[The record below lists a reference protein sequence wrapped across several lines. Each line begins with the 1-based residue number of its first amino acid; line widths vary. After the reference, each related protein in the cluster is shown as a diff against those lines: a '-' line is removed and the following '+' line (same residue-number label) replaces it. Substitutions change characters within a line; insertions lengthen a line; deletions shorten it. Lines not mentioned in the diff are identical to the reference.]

1 MISTFGVWERA
12 REGAFFLRG
21 INNNELLENV
31 VTESFVLSPWLVWGC
46 PLFYFP
52 FFSCVCFFLVFG
64 VGWCFTLCIIALKV
78 YTNTNKKSE
87 RASRVKKSRPTALH
101 IYPEYCL
108 IFDLNQV
115 ASFLLLSFIKASK
128 RNKNHSKRTIHTTHI
143 NICPQCGCLSVSLI
157 FEVAFCSA
165 LFSPS
170 FFRPPQIKKLN
181 KLQFEKK

>member
-1 MISTFGVWERA
+1 MNCLRMLLQSRSFSPPDWYG
-12 REGAFFLRG
+12 GALCFIFLFFVRM
-21 INNNELLENV
+21 
-31 VTESFVLSPWLVWGC
+31 
-46 PLFYFP
+46 
-52 FFSCVCFFLVFG
+52 FFSVFG

-108 IFDLNQV
+108 IFDLNLV